1 MIQSSP
7 QKHTAFGLFHL
18 LLFGGI
24 LFLLVGCQ
32 GVEKKRFQNQV
43 LLWHAPQES
52 IQLNAGLEWKAD
64 FQADSLTVKDLP
76 TLLASTNKKTNTTRD
91 LLFLGP
97 RFRYPNG
104 WFRLKVYNALST
116 PQTIVIDEDNH
127 IRCDALQA
135 YTIYQGKLHHWGK
148 VHRNDR
154 LYTRIIPYFTYAI
167 PITIPAKD
175 TVDVIIHTQRNYGV
189 HEINLSASTYA
200 TFLQKT
206 IQQFFTRVFELVIVI
221 FCFLIMI
228 TVGWLFRDRAMILLG
243 VYIASITLSLVTFPG
258 FLDSFIPNWPWG
270 FQKSG
275 LLAAMPFLMNILYH
289 PYGLEI
295 MKDVPKNE
303 TLFKRFSYGIMLI
316 NGMAFS
322 LYFLPLTWFQYVEN
336 ILPRVYVIFSSFSIF
351 WLFFSA
357 IIAYYRAKMKYF
369 LLAVC
374 FTLLPF
380 VFEQI
385 IGVFASPETMISFK
399 ITRTSFILTLLG
411 VSIISIYQLRNKL
424 VSRKKHENQLAHVKS
439 TMEEIRSGEI
449 QAVGRNLH
457 DNVGNILAS
466 ALGYLNLKDIP
477 ILTVQSVLHEA
488 IREIRFL
495 SHNLVK
501 NESLPISLKLARLT
515 ERFDEFSSA
524 DFYFQD
530 YTQKGIDRQLSEDRQ
545 QNLYY
550 IVQELFTNIIKHA
563 FAKEVSVQIFQD
575 EDRSWITIED
585 DGVGWEVNSQAAQGI
600 GLKNMYQRANLAQ
613 FIITLDATTQGTNVI
628 IEIPNENNLPNH

>member
-1 MIQSSP
+1 MISCEP
-7 QKHTAFGLFHL
+7 QKRTPFGCFHL
-18 LLFGGI
+18 LMSGWI
-24 LFLLVGCQ
+24 VLLLTGCQ
-32 GVEKKRFQNQV
+32 GVEKKRFQNRV
-43 LLWHAPQES
+43 LVWQAPQES
-52 IQLNAGLEWKAD
+52 IQLNAGLEWKAS
-64 FQADSLTVKDLP
+64 FQADSLTAQDLP
-76 TLLASTNKKTNTTRD
+76 TFFASPNRPTNTTRD

-116 PQTIVIDEDNH
+116 PQTLVIDEDNH
-127 IRCDALQA
+127 IRCDALSA
-135 YTIYQGKLHHWGK
+135 YTWHEGKLQNWGT
-148 VHRNDR
+148 VQRNDR

-167 PITIPAKD
+167 PVTIPAKD
-175 TVDVIIHTQRNYGV
+175 SVDVIIHTQRSYGV
-189 HEINLSASTYA
+189 HEVNLSASTYA

-206 IQQFFTRVFELVIVI
+206 IQQFFIRVFELVIVI
-221 FCFLIMI
+221 FCFLIMMA
-228 TVGWLFRDRAMILLG
+228 VGWLFRDKAMILLG
-243 VYIASITLSLVTFPG
+243 VYVASITLSLVTFPG
-258 FLDSFIPNWPWG
+258 FLDSFLPQWSWG

-303 TLFKRFSYGIMLI
+303 KIFKRMSYGIMAA
-316 NGMAFS
+316 NSTAFC
-322 LYFLPLTWFQYVEN
+322 LYFLPLSWFQYVEN
-336 ILPRVYVIFSSFSIF
+336 ILPKTYVIFSLFSIF
-351 WLFFSA
+351 WLFYSS
-357 IIAYYRAKMKYF
+357 IIAFLRARMKYF

-380 VFEQI
+380 IIEQI
-385 IGVFASPETMISFK
+385 LGIFASPETMISFK

-424 VSRKKHENQLAHVKS
+424 MSRKKHEDQLETVKA
-439 TMEEIRSGEI
+439 TMEEIRTREI
-449 QAVGRNLH
+449 QSVGRNLH

-477 ILTVQSVLHEA
+477 KLSLQSVLHEA

-501 NESLPISLKLARLT
+501 NESFPICLKLARLT

-524 DFYFQD
+524 RFTYKDFSKKALD
-530 YTQKGIDRQLSEDRQ
+530 KRLSEDRQ

-550 IVQELFTNIIKHA
+550 IVQELFTNILKHA
-563 FAKEVSVQIFQD
+563 QAHEVSLQIFQD
-575 EDRSWITIED
+575 QEKSWIVIED
-585 DGVGWEVNSQAAQGI
+585 DGIGWNDHTLTTEGI
-600 GLKNMYQRANLAQ
+600 GLKNIKQRADLAQ
-613 FIITLDATTQGTNVI
+613 FAITLDASNQGTSVI
-628 IEIPNENNLPNH
+628 IEISYENILPHH